1 MRGPFF
7 GLVLTLVV
15 PALVAWGAWAMKR
28 RSADPG
34 TDAGGGDSGADVDEI
49 SLTRRMARSE
59 PVPGSPVG
67 NLNVDL
73 ERWVA
78 AGLIS
83 AEQAG
88 FIRAHERA
96 AAAARPPAGERRV
109 SLIAEALGYVGAALA
124 LAGAAVGLT
133 QAWED
138 FPSWS
143 RLLTAF
149 GTAALLVLGG
159 LVLLRQTEPAFRR
172 LQSVLWVLAVG
183 AAAWALG
190 VLHVEVLKFEAPE
203 QVVLLIGAGSAAL
216 ALVLWAVRRE
226 PLLHAAL
233 FFTLVVALVGAV
245 LCLPGEAPI
254 WVYGLA
260 VWALGVL
267 WGLLGWQRV
276 LQPWWLAVALG
287 SVAATVGPAVGI
299 EEYPW
304 LLAMGLGTSLFLM
317 VVSVP
322 TRQVPLLGVGTLG
335 TFGYTTWAVFRY
347 FGDSLGVPLTLV
359 VVGGVFLGL
368 AVVAG
373 RLTQVTRQRRRP
385 GAGEAAG

>member
-1 MRGPFF
+1 MIGA
-7 GLVLTLVV
+7 VLLAVAV
-15 PALVAWGAWAMKR
+15 LVAWGIWAKTHDSASPGR
-28 RSADPG
+28 RAAGPSEAEPEPAPG
-34 TDAGGGDSGADVDEI
+34 LQAGPTG
-49 SLTRRMARSE
+49 
-59 PVPGSPVG
+59 
-67 NLNVDL
+67 L
-73 ERWVA
+73 ERWVT
-78 AGLIS
+78 AGLITS
-83 AEQAG
+83 EQAES
-88 FIRAHERA
+88 IRAFERA
-96 AAAARPPAGERRV
+96 EAVARPPARERRV
-109 SLIAEALGYVGAALA
+109 SLIAEALGYVGTALA
-124 LAGAAVGLT
+124 LAGAAVGLS
-133 QAWED
+133 QAWEG

-143 RLLTAF
+143 RLVTAF

-183 AAAWALG
+183 AAAWAMG
-190 VLHVEVLKFEAPE
+190 VLHVEVLELEAPE

-216 ALVLWAVRRE
+216 ALVLWVVRRD
-226 PLLHAAL
+226 PLQHAAL
-233 FFTLVVALVGAV
+233 FATLVVALIGAI
-245 LCLPGEAPI
+245 LSLPGEAPV

-260 VWALGVL
+260 VWLVGVL
-267 WGLLGWQRV
+267 WGVLGWQRV
-276 LQPWWLAVALG
+276 LPPWWLAVALG

-299 EEYPW
+299 DEYPW
-304 LLAMGLGTSLFLM
+304 LLVVALGTALFLM

-322 TRQVPLLGVGTLG
+322 TGQVPLLGVGTLG

-373 RLTQVTRQRRRP
+373 RLTQVTRQRRHP